1 MKTILSVALRFGGIL
16 CIVFDVT
23 DVRGTWFEDDEDL
36 PIRRV
41 RIEGYQR
48 LSRAGSGKQTCL
60 EELNSTD
67 QLKEMLHEL
76 VGKEWKIRKGGWLMR
91 DEKIR
96 EIERRWMMRH

>member
-16 CIVFDVT
+16 CIYFDVT
-23 DVRGTWFEDDEDL
+23 DVRGTWFEEEVEDL
-36 PIRRV
+36 PIRRE

-67 QLKEMLHEL
+67 QLRGMLHEL
-76 VGKEWKIRKGGWLMR
+76 VGE
-91 DEKIR
+91 E
-96 EIERRWMMRH
+96 